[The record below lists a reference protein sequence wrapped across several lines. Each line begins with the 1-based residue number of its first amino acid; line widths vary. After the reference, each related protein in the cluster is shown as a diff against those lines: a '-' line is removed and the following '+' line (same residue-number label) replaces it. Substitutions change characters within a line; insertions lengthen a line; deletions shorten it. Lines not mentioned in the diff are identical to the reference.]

1 LALGAMEIRTLGQ
14 LLSLNQ
20 GIPSGTVDLVSK
32 ISSIEEIIT
41 NQARIRHK
49 EAARKTFKD

>member
-1 LALGAMEIRTLGQ
+1 MEIRTLGQ